1 MQSKVDLAKSM
12 VHMMAFRSESKSVYS
27 FQEEVDDF
35 IILSTVR
42 SNRRGVV
49 RFVAATFSDSRANGE
64 T

>member
-1 MQSKVDLAKSM
+1 M

-27 FQEEVDDF
+27 FQEVDDF

-49 RFVAATFSDSRANGE
+49 GFVAATFSDSRANGE

>member
-1 MQSKVDLAKSM
+1 M

-49 RFVAATFSDSRANGE
+49 GFVAATFSDSRANGE